1 MDSRGG
7 RGEGGEPVGESLPE
21 LLRAWRR
28 RANPR
33 RIPGL
38 VSTGRRGDG
47 LTQRDV
53 ARLTGVSERWYR
65 ELERGNEAQYSSDFL
80 DQISSVLGLSPAER
94 RALYLRAV
102 GRPPALAVVL
112 EADAAAEVDEFLL
125 QRFLDGQ
132 TPNPAFATDLAW
144 NVIGYNGPLVDWF
157 PWVTYRANQMRWA
170 LLDPEAREQL
180 VNWEQDWARPFLGQI
195 RYERAHHPEN
205 EALRQLEREILVES
219 PAAREMWERREM
231 AEHSHGD
238 FRRLRLPYHQ
248 GREVAIRIVALRPMR
263 SDHLRVVVLMEVDE
277 GGAGS

>member
-7 RGEGGEPVGESLPE
+7 RGEVGEPVGESLPE
-21 LLRAWRR
+21 LLRAWRS

-38 VSTGRRGDG
+38 VSAGRRRDG

-80 DQISSVLGLSPAER
+80 DRLSSALGLSPAER

-102 GRPPALAVVL
+102 GRPPALAVVP
-112 EADAAAEVDEFLL
+112 EADRAADVDEVLL

-132 TPNPAFATDLAW
+132 APNPAFATDLVW

-157 PWVTYRANQMRWA
+157 PWVAHQANQMKWV
-170 LLDPEAREQL
+170 LLEPEAREQL
-180 VNWEQDWARPFLGQI
+180 VNWEQDWARPLLGQI
-195 RYERAHHPEN
+195 RYERAHHPED
-205 EALRQLEREILVES
+205 EALRQLERDILVES
-219 PAAREMWERREM
+219 PVAQEMWGRREM
-231 AEHSHGD
+231 VEHSHGD

-277 GGAGS
+277 GGTGP

>member
-80 DQISSVLGLSPAER
+80 DRISSVLGLSPAER

-102 GRPPALAVVL
+102 GRPPALAVVP
-112 EADAAAEVDEFLL
+112 EADRAAEVDEFLL

-180 VNWEQDWARPFLGQI
+180 VNWEEDWARPFLGQI

-205 EALRQLEREILVES
+205 GALRQLERDILVES

-263 SDHLRVVVLMEVDE
+263 SDHLRVVVLMEVGE

>member
-80 DQISSVLGLSPAER
+80 DRISSVLGLSPAER

-102 GRPPALAVVL
+102 GRPPALAVVP
-112 EADAAAEVDEFLL
+112 EAGGAAEVDEFLL

-157 PWVTYRANQMRWA
+157 PWVTYRANQMKWA

-180 VNWEQDWARPFLGQI
+180 VNWEDDWARPFLGQI

-205 EALRQLEREILVES
+205 KALRQLERDILMES
-219 PAAREMWERREM
+219 PAAREMWELREM

-277 GGAGS
+277 GGVGS

>member
-7 RGEGGEPVGESLPE
+7 RDEGGEPVGESLPE

-80 DQISSVLGLSPAER
+80 DRISSVLGLSPAER

-112 EADAAAEVDEFLL
+112 EADRAAEVDEFLL

-132 TPNPAFATDLAW
+132 IPNPAFATDLAW

-205 EALRQLEREILVES
+205 EALRQLERDILMES

-277 GGAGS
+277 GGVGS

>member
-38 VSTGRRGDG
+38 VSAGRRGDG

-80 DQISSVLGLSPAER
+80 DRISSVLGLSPAER

-102 GRPPALAVVL
+102 GRPPALAVVP
-112 EADAAAEVDEFLL
+112 EVDGAAEVDEFLL

-157 PWVTYRANQMRWA
+157 PWVTCRANQMRWA

-205 EALRQLEREILVES
+205 EALRQLERDILVES
-219 PAAREMWERREM
+219 PTAREVWERREM